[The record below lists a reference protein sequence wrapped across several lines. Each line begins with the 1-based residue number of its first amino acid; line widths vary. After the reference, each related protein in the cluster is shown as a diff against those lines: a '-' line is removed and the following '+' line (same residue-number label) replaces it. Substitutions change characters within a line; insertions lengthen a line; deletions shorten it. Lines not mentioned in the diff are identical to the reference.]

1 MRVCYFGTYERDYP
15 RNRVMIQALQAVG
28 IEVAECHRPLWEK
41 TRHKF
46 GKFLSPLSLL
56 RLAFQALWVYL
67 RLTARYFSIGPSDAV
82 IVGYIGQLDMILA
95 WLLTR
100 LPRRRLLFN
109 PMVSIYETL
118 IEDRRERSERSL
130 LGRLSRWADWIACR
144 LSDGVILDTDQNI
157 QYFCRM
163 FGLPRERFHRVFIGA
178 DERHFRPIRRT
189 KSDATFQVLFY
200 GKLIPLHGIET
211 VLGAAHLLR
220 SQPMIR
226 FEVIGSGQLSDSVAA
241 QARRLGL
248 QNVRF
253 VDWVDYEKL
262 QERIAQSDLCLGIF
276 SGGPKAGRVI
286 PNKVYQALAM
296 AKPVLTRDSDA
307 IRELFPDGKGIYLV
321 PPADPQALADAI
333 LRIFREPTK
342 AAETAEHGYRV
353 FTTGAGTRV
362 LGQEFL
368 RIAAF
373 VSKTAAETAS

>member
-15 RNRVMIQALQAVG
+15 RNRVLIQALQEVG
-28 IEVAECHRPLWEK
+28 IEVVECHRPLWEK

-46 GKFLSPLSLL
+46 GAFLSPLSLL
-56 RLAFQALWVYL
+56 RLAFQALWVYF
-67 RLTARYFSIGPSDAV
+67 RLTARYVSIGPCDAV
-82 IVGYIGQLDMILA
+82 VVGYIGQLDMIPA

-118 IEDRRERSERSL
+118 VEDRRERSERSL

-163 FGLPRERFHRVFIGA
+163 FDLPRESCHRVFIGA
-178 DERHFRPIRRT
+178 DERFFRPIRRA
-189 KSDATFQVLFY
+189 KSDATFHVLFY

-211 VLGAAHLLR
+211 VLDAACLLR

-226 FEVIGSGQLSDSVAA
+226 FEVIGTGQLSDSVAA
-241 QARRLGL
+241 QARRLDL

-253 VDWVDYEKL
+253 VDWVDYETL
-262 QERIAQSDLCLGIF
+262 PERIAQSDLCLGIF
-276 SGGPKAGRVI
+276 GRGSKAGRVI

-321 PPADPQALADAI
+321 PPADPNALADAI
-333 LRIFREPTK
+333 LRIFHEPTQ
-342 AAETAEHGYRV
+342 AAETAEQGRRI
-353 FTTGAGTRV
+353 FASGAGTRV

-368 RIAAF
+368 RIAA
-373 VSKTAAETAS
+373 VVDKTAAETAS

>member
-15 RNRVMIQALQAVG
+15 RNRVMIQALQEVG
-28 IEVAECHRPLWEK
+28 IEVVECHRPLWEK

-46 GKFLSPLSLL
+46 GPFLSPLSLL

-67 RLTARYFSIGPSDAV
+67 RLTARYLSIGPCDAV
-82 IVGYIGQLDMILA
+82 MVGYLGQLDMIPA

-100 LPRRRLLFN
+100 FPRRRLLFN

-118 IEDRRERSERSL
+118 VEDRRECSEQSL

-144 LSDGVILDTDQNI
+144 LSDGVILDTCQNV

-163 FGLPRERFHRVFIGA
+163 FGLPRERFHRIFVGA
-178 DERHFRPIRRT
+178 DERHFHPIRRT
-189 KSDATFQVLFY
+189 KSAATFHVLFY

-211 VLGAAHLLR
+211 ILDAASLLQ

-226 FEVIGSGQLSDSVAA
+226 FEVIGTGQLSDSVAA

-253 VDWVDYEKL
+253 VDWVDYERL
-262 QERIAQSDLCLGIF
+262 PERIAQSDLCLGIF
-276 SGGPKAGRVI
+276 SSGPKAGRVI

-296 AKPVLTRDSDA
+296 ARPVLTRDSDA

-321 PPADPQALADAI
+321 PPADPKALADAI
-333 LRIFREPTK
+333 LRVFLEPTQ
-342 AAETAEHGYRV
+342 AAETAEQGHRV
-353 FTTGAGTRV
+353 FTTRAGTGV
-362 LGQEFL
+362 VGQEFL
-368 RIAAF
+368 RHWAI